1 MQENLSSVARARRE
15 EGKAGTAVVV
25 DGFGLMH
32 ALFERCMPGW
42 QWSLGGEYLFLDAA
56 LREWVEG
63 LTKGGLSVVM
73 CFDPAHGT
81 EHDEEGH
88 KGRKDYELISR
99 FKERCAMLDKVD
111 ELRSCPPDVIC
122 ICHDWIVVQLRLLTC
137 TCEFL
142 YTEPRSLVRVLWHRS
157 TTIVSS
163 FCILRDHIHAS
174 PVLEHDDQCLQRRLK
189 LRKVTQK
196 TYP

>member
-1 MQENLSSVARARRE
+1 MQKENLLRVISSIKAAISQGDIVLVSDMGVFGLSGFCSNHVSSASTEENLSSVARARRE

-42 QWSLGGEYLFLDAA
+42 QWSLGGEYLFLDAV
-56 LREWVEG
+56 LREWVKG
-63 LTKGGLSVVM
+63 LTNGGLSVVM

-81 EHDEEGH
+81 EQDEEGH

-111 ELRSCPPDVIC
+111 ELRSCPPDMIC
-122 ICHDWIVVQLRLLTC
+122 ICHDWIVV
-137 TCEFL
+137 
-142 YTEPRSLVRVLWHRS
+142 
-157 TTIVSS
+157 
-163 FCILRDHIHAS
+163 
-174 PVLEHDDQCLQRRLK
+174 
-189 LRKVTQK
+189 
-196 TYP
+196 